1 MNWLWRGNDFKVT
14 QAGFDP
20 KRRDDLVI
28 NAMDLGG
35 EVLVELGAAVA
46 GDDIAIGS
54 AADRCLLSGGNT
66 DIPFRGRQLTRRRH
80 EPGAKTVGLAA
91 PRAALRGPSCAIPA

>member
-1 MNWLWRGNDFKVT
+1 
-14 QAGFDP
+14 
-20 KRRDDLVI
+20 
-28 NAMDLGG
+28 MDLGG
-35 EVLVELGAAVA
+35 EVLVGQLRSAVA